1 VRHSVSLVRTQ
12 AGHQPAHAASPQW
25 GRPHAPNPMPPGRP
39 APLVPLAPAHYCT
52 ASRISDRT
60 QRFPDTDHSRV
71 PKTRESAHSG
81 TLHPRVIPQAGR
93 ATEMSR
99 RTARVSLCPSQPSR
113 PNKLHKVHAPQCCLG
128 CCSGRPAFSLFP
140 QPAPFT
146 PQRSPLFLRP
156 EHIHLPSV
164 ASRRRLSKSSRSG
177 RCSVFCS
184 LRSLAESYAT

>member
-1 VRHSVSLVRTQ
+1 MRHSVSLVTRQ
-12 AGHQPAHAASPQW
+12 DSGRAPARARRISAMGPPPRPKPNAPRPASPARAARASALLHRIAHL
-25 GRPHAPNPMPPGRP
+25 GPDSE
-39 APLVPLAPAHYCT
+39 VPRHRSQSSAQD
-52 ASRISDRT
+52 SRERALRD
-60 QRFPDTDHSRV
+60 
-71 PKTRESAHSG
+71 
-81 TLHPRVIPQAGR
+81 PRVIPQAGR